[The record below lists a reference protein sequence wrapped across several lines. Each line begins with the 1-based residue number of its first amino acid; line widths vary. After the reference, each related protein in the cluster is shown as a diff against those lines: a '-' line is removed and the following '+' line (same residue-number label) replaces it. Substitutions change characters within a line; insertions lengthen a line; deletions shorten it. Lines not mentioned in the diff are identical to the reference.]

1 MQQTHT
7 PPLPGPH
14 GGTLRSVGAWRT
26 LTLTLVTDPGGRD
39 AGGVE
44 VAAAVHVALHAA
56 QHQSGGVRRPAQR
69 TLALE
74 ARAAAA
80 AALAA
85 LVVATVGRDAPWI
98 RREPWVY
105 R

>member
-1 MQQTHT
+1 MQHAAY
-7 PPLPGPH
+7 PIGLESSAVV
-14 GGTLRSVGAWRT
+14 GGSAAEEE
-26 LTLTLVTDPGGRD
+26 LTLTLVTDPRGRD

-56 QHQSGGVRRPAQR
+56 QHLRGRVRRPAQR

-80 AALAA
+80 PALAT
-85 LVVATVGRDAPWI
+85 LVVAAAGGEAMLSGHVVA
-98 RREPWVY
+98 
-105 R
+105 